1 MERRLREEVKVWRE
15 GLVQLIIVRE
25 LSGKEREGG
34 REGERKGE
42 REGGGKKMGEG
53 KGEEGEK
60 EGDAKV
66 EHAPVIAF
74 PSVQGLL

>member
-1 MERRLREEVKVWRE
+1 MVRRLREEVKVWRE

-42 REGGGKKMGEG
+42 REGGGK
-53 KGEEGEK
+53 GEEGEK

-66 EHAPVIAF
+66 KHAPVIAF
-74 PSVQGLL
+74 PSVQATPGLTLGT